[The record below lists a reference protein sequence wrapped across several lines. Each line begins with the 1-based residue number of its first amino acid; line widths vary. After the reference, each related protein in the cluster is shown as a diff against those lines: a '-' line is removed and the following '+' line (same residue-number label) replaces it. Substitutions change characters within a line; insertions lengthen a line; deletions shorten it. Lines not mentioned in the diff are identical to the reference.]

1 MFPTWT
7 SELDA
12 HLRRLV
18 VDDGLTPRQAAPV
31 LGRPAGAVELRAKLL
46 KIVPAARQDWD
57 DAAVARLRKLFDDGA
72 TQEAMAAELDRPMHG
87 IRWKLDELELKRG
100 RGVPTVPLRSV
111 VLPRPRPAPPRPATA
126 RIGTGRPAVPRAPPA
141 VLKPKPT
148 TFVPYRESARFAVDA
163 ARAKART
170 AAAKAK
176 ADADA
181 ILAEAAR
188 AAREAKVQAAAL
200 VKAEKAEAERVRRIE
215 AAEAKRLERERTKL
229 AREAAAAEERRR
241 RAVERAEAKRLAAAA
256 AAAEKRE
263 LVELEARRAHALA
276 VAEGRG
282 GNVVGAMV
290 RRVAAAPKPKRIATR
305 EDALSVR
312 TSAAEAIARF
322 MAERGVTRVQLDP
335 TEAAITGLRL
345 KGYSVVRDGN
355 DFVVDG
361 RHRLATCDELKDFA
375 ERRAV
380 EIPSFLQAAE

>member
-18 VDDGLTPRQAAPV
+18 VDEGLTPRQAAPV

-46 KIVPAARQDWD
+46 RIVPAPRQDWD
-57 DAAVARLRKLFDDGA
+57 ETAVARLRKLFEDGA
-72 TQEAMAAELDRPMHG
+72 MQEAMAADLDRPMNS

-111 VLPRPRPAPPRPATA
+111 VRTRPSPPRPATA
-126 RIGTGRPAVPRAPPA
+126 RIATGRPAVPRAPPA
-141 VLKPKPT
+141 VHRPTPT
-148 TFVPYRESARFAVDA
+148 TVVPDREAARFAVEA

-181 ILAEAAR
+181 ILAEAAQ
-188 AAREAKVQAAAL
+188 AAREAKAQAAAL
-200 VKAEKAEAERVRRIE
+200 VKVEKAEAERVRRIE

-241 RAVERAEAKRLAAAA
+241 RAAERAEAKRLAAAA

-282 GNVVGAMV
+282 GNVVGAVV

-312 TSAAEAIARF
+312 TSAADAIARF

-335 TEAAITGLRL
+335 TEAAITGLRR
-345 KGYSVVRDGN
+345 KGYSVIRDGSA
-355 DFVVDG
+355 FVVDG